1 MKALTTLLVI
11 GMFLMP
17 AALADDVDDVKAAL
31 LGHFDAVNSGD
42 VNAFVRYYP
51 SESSSFAGGGLLGKF
66 SLEDRRKNFQAG
78 VNAGQKRNLQLRHI
92 EVKIYGNTAIATG
105 YLVGTAVNPPN
116 NDVLQLRMQRTAV
129 LIKQGGQ
136 WKEVHHHRS
145 ALFPR

>member
-1 MKALTTLLVI
+1 MKALTTLLVV
-11 GMFLMP
+11 GMFLTTV
-17 AALADDVDDVKAAL
+17 AVADDVDDVKAAL
-31 LGHFDAVNSGD
+31 QGHFDAVNFGD
-42 VNAFVRYYP
+42 VNAFVQYYP

>member
-1 MKALTTLLVI
+1 MKVLTTLLVVGI
-11 GMFLMP
+11 FLTTVAM
-17 AALADDVDDVKAAL
+17 ADDVDDVKAAL
-31 LGHFDAVNSGD
+31 QAHFDAVNSGD
-42 VNAFVRYYP
+42 VNAFVQYYP